1 MIVYMCLINTMM
13 YRRHERHH
21 MGDTGTIQ
29 IDIIIT
35 YILLNAGRYGDFS
48 GMTKAKEDGKN
59 VSLATA
65 NSQSS

>member
-1 MIVYMCLINTMM
+1 
-13 YRRHERHH
+13 